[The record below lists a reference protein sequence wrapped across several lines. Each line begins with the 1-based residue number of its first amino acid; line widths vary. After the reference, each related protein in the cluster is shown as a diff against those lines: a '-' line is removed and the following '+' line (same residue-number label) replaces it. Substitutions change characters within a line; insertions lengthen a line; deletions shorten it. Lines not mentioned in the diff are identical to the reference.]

1 MNFIT
6 VNGITRAQCVIDLAG
21 GATRSCATLDV
32 TGSTVRE
39 RYTKRRGNFI
49 ELVIR
54 YTQRPLIRFPL
65 ESKASRVKC
74 SDRHGGTSVPVGEIF
89 QTARNWLVT
98 GKQIVRLSRANRIC
112 VVKVGA
118 SAARRKIF
126 MDKTWELSNWK
137 IWKFLQEGGFSRST
151 KEYELSSWK
160 LIFTIVLS
168 ARFERQNVISSLF

>member
-21 GATRSCATLDV
+21 AQRSCAMLDG

-39 RYTKRRGNFI
+39 WYTKRRGNFI

-89 QTARNWLVT
+89 QTARNWLAT

-118 SAARRKIF
+118 LVEEEKYSWIKLERNFQTGRYG
-126 MDKTWELSNWK
+126 N
-137 IWKFLQEGGFSRST
+137 FSKREVFFFRLT
-151 KEYELSSWK
+151 KKYELSS
-160 LIFTIVLS
+160 
-168 ARFERQNVISSLF
+168 